1 MDQKNAYR
9 IILEDRSWG
18 IDIQHETGQVPQI
31 VERNGDHLTVRVG
44 NQNLKA
50 QIIAAD
56 HFSKRYEIGING
68 RYFTLQLQTP
78 LDVMIQDMGL
88 NRTSRKAS
96 NALIAPMPGMVLEIK
111 TQEGEIVPEGESLL
125 ILEAMK
131 MENVLKSA
139 APVTIKK
146 ILVEKG
152 QPVEKG
158 QALIEFE

>member
-1 MDQKNAYR
+1 MDQKSAYR

-18 IDIQHETGQVPQI
+18 IDIQHQPGQLPQI
-31 VERNGDHLTVRVG
+31 IERNGEHLIVRMG

-56 HFSKRYEIGING
+56 HFLKRYEIGING
-68 RYFTLQLQTP
+68 RHFTLQLQTP
-78 LDVMIQDMGL
+78 LDVMIQEMGL

-111 TQEGEIVPEGESLL
+111 TREGEVVPEGESLL

-139 APVTIKK
+139 APTTIKK